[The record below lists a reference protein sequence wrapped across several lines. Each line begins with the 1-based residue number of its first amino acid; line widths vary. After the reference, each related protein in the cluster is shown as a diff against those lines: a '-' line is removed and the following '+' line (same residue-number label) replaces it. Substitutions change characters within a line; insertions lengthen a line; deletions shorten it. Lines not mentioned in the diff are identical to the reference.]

1 MKKNW
6 KKLIALG
13 LGVMMLAGCGASNQ
27 SGAAET
33 TTETAQESSGSTTD
47 FPTKQINMI
56 VQANPGGLSDQVSK
70 GDWRS
75 DGTGARTDGC
85 VSV

>member
-33 TTETAQESSGSTTD
+33 TTETAQESSGSTTE
-47 FPTKQINMI
+47 TRK
-56 VQANPGGLSDQVSK
+56 
-70 GDWRS
+70 
-75 DGTGARTDGC
+75 
-85 VSV
+85 SVLYLFYCG

>member
-27 SGAAET
+27 SGQLRQQQKRHRKAVVPPQT
-33 TTETAQESSGSTTD
+33 
-47 FPTKQINMI
+47 FRRN
-56 VQANPGGLSDQVSK
+56 
-70 GDWRS
+70 RS
-75 DGTGARTDGC
+75 I
-85 VSV
+85 